1 MNTFTQTDTKTDT
14 KTDIRKVF
22 ECFTADLRMLAFR
35 TQAMNPK
42 DVDNYEHDILLM
54 AEHECIKSVHIQLRD
69 LYGNLVKVHKYSIQE
84 SSLST
89 PQRPGQN
96 NWPSLPSG
104 KLWVIIVEEYPDKW
118 KKLQQSGK
126 LKIPWEQSSLSTDY
140 TGMQNEGVR
149 FYSSNSYGLER
160 NTFVNL

>member
-1 MNTFTQTDTKTDT
+1 MNTFTQTHT

-22 ECFTADLRMLAFR
+22 ECFTADLLMLALR
-35 TQAMNPK
+35 TQAMNTK
-42 DVDNYEHDILLM
+42 DVDNYAHDILLM
-54 AEHECIKSVHIQLRD
+54 AQHECIKSVHIQLCD
-69 LYGNLVKVHKYSIQE
+69 LYGNLVKVHRYSVKE

-104 KLWVIIVEEYPDKW
+104 QLCVIVEEYPDNW
-118 KKLQQSGK
+118 KKLQKLGE
-126 LKIPWEQSSLSTDY
+126 LKISWGPSHLSTDY
-140 TGMQNEGVR
+140 SGMQNEGVR